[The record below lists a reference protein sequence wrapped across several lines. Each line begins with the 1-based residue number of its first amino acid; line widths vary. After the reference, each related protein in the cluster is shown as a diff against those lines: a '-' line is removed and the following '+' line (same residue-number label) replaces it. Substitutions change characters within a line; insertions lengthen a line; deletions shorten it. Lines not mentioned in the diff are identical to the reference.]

1 MSAKLIDGKALSKEV
16 LERLAKQVAQL
27 TPALGRKPGLAV
39 VLVGENP
46 ASKVYVKAKS
56 KAAIECGLTVTDV
69 KLPASTTDAM
79 LQAQLQELSRRE
91 DVDGILL
98 QLPLPKGLDEFAA
111 LCAIDPQKDADG
123 LHPLN
128 QGLLLRG
135 AAAPQPC
142 TPKGAM
148 RLIERGREL
157 IGRSTDI
164 RGLHAVVIGR
174 SVLVGKP
181 MAVLL
186 LQQNCT
192 VTICHSHTKETPSHV
207 AAADIVVAAVGKPKV
222 IPGDWIKPGAVV
234 IDVGINRL
242 EDGSLVGDVDFVSA
256 CEMAGAI
263 TPVPGGAGPMTIAML
278 LENTVEIAQRKVAKR

>member
-1 MSAKLIDGKALSKEV
+1 MSAKLIDGKALSREV
-16 LERLAKQVAQL
+16 LERLSKQVAQL
-27 TPALGRKPGLAV
+27 TPILGRKPGLAV

-56 KAAIECGLTVTDV
+56 KAAIECGLAVTDV
-69 KLPASTTDAM
+69 KLPSSTSDAV
-79 LQAQLQELSRRE
+79 LQAQLKELSLR
-91 DVDGILL
+91 DDIDGILL

-123 LHPLN
+123 LHPRN

-135 AAAPQPC
+135 AEAPQPC

-157 IGRSTDI
+157 IGRTTDI
-164 RGLHAVVIGR
+164 SGLHAVVIGR

-192 VTICHSHTKETPSHV
+192 VTVCHSYTKETPSHV
-207 AAADIVVAAVGKPKV
+207 ATADIVVAAVGRPRI

-242 EDGSLVGDVDFVSA
+242 EDGSLVGDIDFVSA
-256 CEMAGAI
+256 SEMAGAI

-278 LENTVEIAQRKVAKR
+278 LENTVEIAQRKVT